1 MNRGEIMNNKIE
13 ICKFDSLIE
22 EEIYFLV
29 NNQKIIGFNVSPQ
42 QQEIGKIYEAEIDIF
57 VNDVLEIE
65 EQKNQY
71 LKKIEHINNYSYA
84 LWGKM
89 LGDNTLDVGF
99 FITSDLFE
107 DYRYLVGRY
116 VYLKVD
122 RLQVYCEDKV

>member
-1 MNRGEIMNNKIE
+1 MNNKIE
-13 ICKFDSLIE
+13 ICKFNSLIE
-22 EEIYFLV
+22 EELYFLV

-57 VNDVLEIE
+57 VNDVLEIK

-89 LGDNTLDVGF
+89 LGDNILDVGF
-99 FITSDLFE
+99 FITSDLLE

>member
-1 MNRGEIMNNKIE
+1 MNNKIE

-29 NNQKIIGFNVSPQ
+29 NNQKIIAFNVSPH

-89 LGDNTLDVGF
+89 LEDNIIDVGF

>member
-1 MNRGEIMNNKIE
+1 
-13 ICKFDSLIE
+13 
-22 EEIYFLV
+22 
-29 NNQKIIGFNVSPQ
+29 
-42 QQEIGKIYEAEIDIF
+42 
-57 VNDVLEIE
+57 
-65 EQKNQY
+65 
-71 LKKIEHINNYSYA
+71 
-84 LWGKM
+84 M